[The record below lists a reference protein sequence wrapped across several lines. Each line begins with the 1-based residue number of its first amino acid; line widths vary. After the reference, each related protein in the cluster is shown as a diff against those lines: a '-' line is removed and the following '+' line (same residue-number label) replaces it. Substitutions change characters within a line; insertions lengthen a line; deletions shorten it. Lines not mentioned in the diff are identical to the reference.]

1 MSNFDV
7 KNIWKIVK
15 SIKSELSFD
24 IECRLGPEHLLYDD
38 KVPQEN
44 LLLDHLGIKSTELR
58 FERIGEENLRTA
70 AEIFIYLNT
79 CPESLKSWFLFY
91 QDLFYN
97 QSPNQ
102 IILTLNRMMKSKR
115 TSETENFLNI
125 AETVFKEA
133 STLLS
138 LKYEEIQSLNPG
150 TRKINLKKNHE
161 KIEFLETGF
170 IQFLHYYTI
179 ISKIFFLFF
188 RHDHC
193 KSSSS
198 YFGQLQ
204 PNISFSFDTLL

>member
-1 MSNFDV
+1 MIHMSNFDV

-58 FERIGEENLRTA
+58 FEKIGEENLRTA

-97 QSPNQ
+97 KSPNQ

-115 TSETENFLNI
+115 TSETENFLLI
-125 AETVFKEA
+125 AETVFKKA

-170 IQFLHYYTI
+170 IQ
-179 ISKIFFLFF
+179 
-188 RHDHC
+188 
-193 KSSSS
+193 
-198 YFGQLQ
+198 
-204 PNISFSFDTLL
+204 LL